1 MLSRFSRVQLFATL
15 WTVASQAPLSM
26 GFSRQEYWSGL
37 PCSPPGDLPNPGTK
51 SASLMSPALAGRF
64 FTTRATWEA
73 SSTLDLLP
81 NGTNVVINMN
91 SGSWALLCCITVPMA
106 SHQSILPVV
115 QGRAA
120 MVSSSQTGI
129 LRPRDFK

>member
-1 MLSRFSRVQLFATL
+1 
-15 WTVASQAPLSM
+15 M
-26 GFSRQEYWSGL
+26 GCHVL
-37 PCSPPGDLPNPGTK
+37 PQGIFLIPGIKPV
-51 SASLMSPALAGRF
+51 SLRSSALAGGF
-64 FTTRATWEA
+64 FTTSTTWEA

-81 NGTNVVINMN
+81 HGTNVVINMN